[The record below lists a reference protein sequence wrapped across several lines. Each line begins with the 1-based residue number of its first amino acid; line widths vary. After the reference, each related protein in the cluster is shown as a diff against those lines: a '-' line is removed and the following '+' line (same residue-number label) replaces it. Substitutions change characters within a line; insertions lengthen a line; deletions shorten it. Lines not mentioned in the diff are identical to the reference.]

1 MKYFGRVRGSLEQSQ
16 PLIVGVD
23 TVYEHWNIEK
33 IPDSEEYE
41 YDENQ
46 YDKNEYIKLVSGKTA
61 DLEKADKDNKLA
73 ILEIYELMLV

>member
-1 MKYFGRVRGSLEQSQ
+1 MKYFGRVRGSLEQAQ

-33 IPDSEEYE
+33 VPDSEEYE

-46 YDKNEYIKLVSGKTA
+46 YEKDEYIKLVSDKTST
-61 DLEKADKDNKLA
+61 LEKADKDNKMA
-73 ILEIYELMLV
+73 ILEIYESMLV

>member
-16 PLIVGVD
+16 PLVVGVD

-46 YDKNEYIKLVSGKTA
+46 YDKDEYLKLVSDKTSI
-61 DLEKADKDNKLA
+61 LEKADKDNKLA
-73 ILEIYELMLV
+73 LIEIYETLLV

>member
-1 MKYFGRVRGSLEQSQ
+1 MKYFGRVRGSLEQAQ

-33 IPDSEEYE
+33 IPDSNEYE

-46 YDKNEYIKLVSGKTA
+46 YGKDEYLKLVSDKATS
-61 DLEKADKDNKLA
+61 LEKADKDNKLA
-73 ILEIYELMLV
+73 ILEIYETLLV